1 VLLAVAVVWPL
12 VGIDVPS
19 LRRDLA
25 WAAAGLSNWGTIA
38 AGGDYWA
45 RFGEPSPVTHFWS
58 LAIEQQF
65 YLVWPLVLVAVIA
78 VTRSVRAAVGW
89 LSVVG
94 AIGSIVLMNAM
105 FDPLDPTATYMNT
118 FARAHTLLIGA
129 AAAAA
134 TVVLADGRLRF
145 GRVARRVAPI
155 GVVVA
160 LSIVLAS
167 SAQSTWLFSWGFP
180 VFAVAMAVVV
190 VAVADGA
197 AETLMAARPMT
208 WLADRSYGLYLW
220 HWPVFLLL
228 SESRLGVDDSWPTM
242 ALFDAARVAVAVA
255 LADAS
260 YRWIETPIR
269 RRRRLAG
276 WHAPVAAGAS
286 LGLLVLLLVAVV
298 PPPATDA
305 DTSVVTL
312 PPPVIT
318 ATAEPSSPPP
328 TPSTS
333 PSTSTST
340 DVTESTGAPDTST
353 AAPPS
358 SATVAVEP
366 GKPLRV
372 LVTGDSMAVHL
383 SDALIAYAAARPDAL
398 VAGSAAFGGCGL
410 SAASDGRLHEFT
422 NTNGE
427 RELLD
432 IGGCV
437 AQWNSIPPR
446 VTDEA
451 IDVVLV
457 DIGPWDALDIHLDD
471 GRVVSVGDDVGR
483 QLVAGA
489 YRDFAARVEAA
500 GAGVVWVTPADTQLG
515 WGEFDD
521 PVNDPARWDAIR
533 DIIDELGVVQ
543 VDLPAWLADEGL
555 DGPSGRPDGV
565 HLAPGLNERFVEEAV
580 APSLIALRV
589 G

>member
-1 VLLAVAVVWPL
+1 
-12 VGIDVPS
+12 
-19 LRRDLA
+19 
-25 WAAAGLSNWGTIA
+25 
-38 AGGDYWA
+38 
-45 RFGEPSPVTHFWS
+45 
-58 LAIEQQF
+58 
-65 YLVWPLVLVAVIA
+65 
-78 VTRSVRAAVGW
+78 
-89 LSVVG
+89 
-94 AIGSIVLMNAM
+94 
-105 FDPLDPTATYMNT
+105 
-118 FARAHTLLIGA
+118 
-129 AAAAA
+129 
-134 TVVLADGRLRF
+134 
-145 GRVARRVAPI
+145 
-155 GVVVA
+155 
-160 LSIVLAS
+160 
-167 SAQSTWLFSWGFP
+167 
-180 VFAVAMAVVV
+180 
-190 VAVADGA
+190 
-197 AETLMAARPMT
+197 
-208 WLADRSYGLYLW
+208 
-220 HWPVFLLL
+220 
-228 SESRLGVDDSWPTM
+228 
-242 ALFDAARVAVAVA
+242 
-255 LADAS
+255 
-260 YRWIETPIR
+260 
-269 RRRRLAG
+269 
-276 WHAPVAAGAS
+276 
-286 LGLLVLLLVAVV
+286 LGLLGLLLVAVV
-298 PPPATDA
+298 PPPETNA

-312 PPPVIT
+312 PPPAVT
-318 ATAEPSSPPP
+318 VPDTAEPPLPPSSPPTSLP
-328 TPSTS
+328 VEVTDSTS
-333 PSTSTST
+333 SPS
-340 DVTESTGAPDTST
+340 AST

-358 SATVAVEP
+358 SATVTPEP
-366 GKPLRV
+366 GRPLRV

-483 QLVAGA
+483 QLVAEA

-500 GAGVVWVTPADTQLG
+500 GAAVVWVTPADTQLG